1 MRVPWTALASCLH
14 CLPRTVSVGI
24 HVAGCDPYV
33 AGLLTCLGGQVVML
47 AKELGMPKVASN
59 SFGVS
64 VEASAISNSV
74 NDGSSF

>member
-1 MRVPWTALASCLH
+1 M
-14 CLPRTVSVGI
+14 
-24 HVAGCDPYV
+24 AGCDPYV